1 MKVVVDAIAHPQ
13 VASEKFSNMD
23 HYINKHNVI
32 NSKTTAGVGGGGG
45 GWVGS
50 QFDPPPFCF
59 SKNISSQERESETLK
74 ISFKFL
80 ISFRKY
86 EDFLVQ

>member
-45 GWVGS
+45 GDEWGVNLT
-50 QFDPPPFCF
+50 PLPFVF
-59 SKNISSQERESETLK
+59 PKIYLLKKERVK
-74 ISFKFL
+74 P
-80 ISFRKY
+80 
-86 EDFLVQ
+86 

>member
-32 NSKTTAGVGGGGG
+32 NSKTTAGVGGGGEG
-45 GWVGS
+45 MSG
-50 QFDPPPFCF
+50 
-59 SKNISSQERESETLK
+59 ES
-74 ISFKFL
+74 I
-80 ISFRKY
+80 
-86 EDFLVQ
+86 